1 MSDKTFYCKTHGKVT
16 AKKAKK
22 HENCMYCRSF
32 VQGRVSAKR
41 PGES

>member
-1 MSDKTFYCKTHGKVT
+1 MDKTFYCKTHGKVT

-32 VQGRVSAKR
+32 ATKKVSAKR